1 MLSYFQLKLK
11 TQELIVILS
20 VVISRDHASIAGNHR
35 KNLYAAPKGKTLK
48 TPAVDVMAILEDC
61 MFMNV

>member
-20 VVISRDHASIAGNHR
+20 VVITRDPANIAGNR
-35 KNLYAAPKGKTLK
+35 QGDLYAAPEGKTLK